1 MSGKIWRFSCCQ
13 KKKERGQHLSK
24 SKQKGKEIHGVS
36 LQPSTSGIDI
46 DHVNDFRESGGQ
58 NEQPERT
65 TKEFLSSTPV
75 EQKQNTGIKD
85 RGDHVHAQN
94 IRAGVTLN
102 GFEEKDFVDKVGSSV
117 VPSSEGERDYQLI
130 KLQLDTAQT
139 EKQKLEAQVL
149 QANQNVR
156 DLRHEIAVLQ
166 KRLQVAENRL
176 PNLPPL
182 CPPPPPPLPPPA
194 QPHVNPLRAL
204 LTIIQ
209 KRRNSRD
216 PNICPLQDVGPLPG
230 SPEDTEASYNHQCPG
245 MNDVLEMIRNGV
257 SLRHVIQVHK
267 ESFRAGEDGAEPAG
281 SQLVPEL
288 QKILRKRKVS
298 ADKHVS
304 DGSCDG
310 SMEEDPGSR
319 GPSPQ
324 RDDPAPR
331 SSPGE
336 GSLQS
341 PPQRENLTQDT
352 GDADGEV
359 DEGQS
364 DGDAGS
370 TVSTLPLTSPLDQG
384 LVRSVNASPCPDGP
398 ATDTS
403 SGQPHM
409 EGPGSNDL
417 TTNSENRVL
426 PADHGVTVNA
436 SLQSDCSPNLPDQS
450 PVLRYLNW
458 DRWSGVDL
466 KNALPFKSIFKSVS
480 FMTNSNGGEKIAL
493 QNPQDPRSES
503 PEALESDRGGQSF
516 GSADSGEG
524 VSEDAHG
531 QFSLLHDMLK
541 PPMAPSGA
549 CEEQAHTAI
558 ASEVAR
564 VLNPEFLE
572 ESVDGPE
579 LGSPL
584 PENQPGLKGPAFVPP
599 ERGSVPHCF

>member
-102 GFEEKDFVDKVGSSV
+102 GFEEKDFVDKVDSSV

-245 MNDVLEMIRNGV
+245 MNEVLEMIRNGV

-288 QKILRKRKVS
+288 QKILKKRKVS

-370 TVSTLPLTSPLDQG
+370 TASTLPLTSPLDQG
-384 LVRSVNASPCPDGP
+384 LQRRG
-398 ATDTS
+398 
-403 SGQPHM
+403 
-409 EGPGSNDL
+409 
-417 TTNSENRVL
+417 ENR
-426 PADHGVTVNA
+426 PA
-436 SLQSDCSPNLPDQS
+436 
-450 PVLRYLNW
+450 
-458 DRWSGVDL
+458 
-466 KNALPFKSIFKSVS
+466 
-480 FMTNSNGGEKIAL
+480 E
-493 QNPQDPRSES
+493 PQDPRSES
-503 PEALESDRGGQSF
+503 LEALESDRGGQSF